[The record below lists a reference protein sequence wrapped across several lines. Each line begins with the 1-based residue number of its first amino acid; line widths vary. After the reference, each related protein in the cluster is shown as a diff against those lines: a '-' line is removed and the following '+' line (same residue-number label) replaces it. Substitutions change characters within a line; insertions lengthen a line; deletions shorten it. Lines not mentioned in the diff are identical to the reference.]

1 MVTPQQNADVELARW
16 QALREIELT
25 PAERMSRLI
34 ADFFLPPIDL
44 DTKYE
49 DQLRAV
55 AEEMND
61 AQT

>member
-1 MVTPQQNADVELARW
+1 M
-16 QALREIELT
+16 REPEIDMT
-25 PAERMSRLI
+25 PAERMARLI

-55 AEEMND
+55 TEEMAD
-61 AQT
+61 A